1 MSPVRPTSSA
11 RSSASRAPRAGA
23 PPSGR
28 PHRPGRVRS
37 RTVPRVPLGMWLAL
51 CALAAGGALAAAQKL
66 QPSESQSLPP
76 TFARVPDVL
85 ILQPKTGETVFGEVE
100 VLAEV
105 LSAEPIAEVIF
116 KLDGREV
123 ARVSKPPFRT
133 TVDVGQDNL
142 EHTFEVVAVSHS
154 GAEGRT
160 LRTTP
165 RIAVDEKLDIELQ
178 QLYVTVTRQGVRI
191 LHLPR
196 YAFQILDEGQPQEIV
211 TFEHGDVPLTAA
223 ILVDASFSMKGDRL
237 RLAVRGA
244 QRFVEEMKELDEA
257 TLILFSDRLLY
268 ATAFT
273 QDPAALT
280 AALSEVRAG
289 GGTAIND
296 HLYLALKWLEAE
308 QGRRVVILLT
318 DGVDVES
325 TLDMQKVL
333 WMVGRSQ
340 ALVYWI
346 RLTDD
351 EAGLSRF
358 TAWRNA
364 EGHQQELDSLAQ
376 AVTESG
382 GRIVDIQDLQQAEA
396 VFREILR
403 ELREQYVLGYYPTQ
417 NVNDGSWHKV
427 KVEVQG
433 DVHVR
438 TREGYIDF

>member
-11 RSSASRAPRAGA
+11 LSSASRAPRAGS
-23 PPSGR
+23 PPPGGPRRS
-28 PHRPGRVRS
+28 GRVRS
-37 RTVPRVPLGMWLAL
+37 RAALRMQLGAWLIL
-51 CALAAGGALAAAQKL
+51 CTLGAGGAAAAAQL
-66 QPSESQSLPP
+66 QPSESQSLPQAP
-76 TFARVPDVL
+76 LASVPDVL
-85 ILQPKTGETVFGEVE
+85 ILQPRAGETVFGKVE

-123 ARVSKPPFRT
+123 ARVSQPPFRT
-133 TVDVGQDNL
+133 TVDVGQDNI
-142 EHTFEVVAVSHS
+142 EHTFEVVAVSDT

-165 RIAVDEKLDIELQ
+165 RITVDERLDIELQ
-178 QLYVTVTRQGVRI
+178 QLYVTVTEGGERVLHLGREDFRI
-191 LHLPR
+191 LDDGES
-196 YAFQILDEGQPQEIV
+196 QDMV
-211 TFEHGDVPLTAA
+211 TFEPGDVPLTAA

-244 QRFVEEMKELDEA
+244 QRFVEEMKELDEV
-257 TLILFSDRLLY
+257 TLMLFSDRLLY

-280 AALSEVRAG
+280 AALNEVRAG

-296 HLYLALKWLEAE
+296 HLYLALKWLEPE

-325 TLDMQKVL
+325 TLDMEKVL

-346 RLTDD
+346 RLMDD

-364 EGHQQELDSLAQ
+364 DGHREEMAHLSQ

-403 ELREQYVLGYYPTQ
+403 ELREQYVLGYYPSR
-417 NVNDGSWHKV
+417 NVNDGSWHRV
-427 KVEVQG
+427 RVEVEG
-433 DVHVR
+433 GYDVR

>member
-1 MSPVRPTSSA
+1 MSPVPATPSPQPA
-11 RSSASRAPRAGA
+11 RRTRRAGNPPPAKRVGSRPRARWGA
-23 PPSGR
+23 
-28 PHRPGRVRS
+28 
-37 RTVPRVPLGMWLAL
+37 WLAF
-51 CALAAGGALAAAQKL
+51 CALTVAGTASPQNL
-66 QPSESQSLPP
+66 QPSSEPSIPRAVVP
-76 TFARVPDVL
+76 VPDVL
-85 ILQPKTGETVFGEVE
+85 ILQPRAGETVFGEVE

-105 LSAEPIAEVIF
+105 LAAEPIAEVIF

-123 ARVSKPPFRT
+123 ARLSEPPFRT
-133 TVDVGQDNL
+133 TVDVGQDNI
-142 EHTFEVVAVSHS
+142 EHTFEVIAVSS
-154 GAEGRT
+154 TGAEGRT

-165 RIAVDEKLDIELQ
+165 RITVDEKLDIELQ
-178 QLYVTVTRQGVRI
+178 QLYVTVTEGDQRVLHLGREDFRI
-191 LHLPR
+191 L
-196 YAFQILDEGQPQEIV
+196 DDGKPQEMV
-211 TFEHGDVPLTAA
+211 TFEPGDVPLTAA

-244 QRFVEEMKELDEA
+244 RRFVEEMKELDEA
-257 TLILFSDRLLY
+257 TLLLFSDRLLY
-268 ATAFT
+268 ATPFT
-273 QDPAALT
+273 QDPEALT
-280 AALSEVRAG
+280 MALNEVQAG

-296 HLYLALKWLEAE
+296 HLYLALKWLESE

-318 DGVDVES
+318 DGVDIES
-325 TLDMQKVL
+325 TLDMEKVL

-364 EGHQQELDSLAQ
+364 EGHREEMAYLAQ

-403 ELREQYVLGYYPTQ
+403 ELREQYVLGYYPSH

-427 KVEVQG
+427 QVQVNG
-433 DVHVR
+433 GYNVR

>member
-1 MSPVRPTSSA
+1 MSPVRPTPSA
-11 RSSASRAPRAGA
+11 RSSASRAPRTGA

-28 PHRPGRVRS
+28 PRRPGRVRS
-37 RTVPRVPLGMWLAL
+37 RTVPRVRLGMWLAL

-66 QPSESQSLPP
+66 QPSESQSLPQ

-100 VLAEV
+100 VFAEV

-133 TVDVGQDNL
+133 TVDVGQDNI
-142 EHTFEVVAVSHS
+142 EHTFEVVAVSDT

-165 RIAVDEKLDIELQ
+165 RITVDEKLDIELQ

-196 YAFQILDEGQPQEIV
+196 YAFRILDEGQPQEIV

-358 TAWRNA
+358 TAWRDA